1 MEKITITRND
11 LYEMV
16 WKEPMTT
23 LAKRYGISDN
33 GVRKICIKLQIP
45 LPKEGHW
52 MKVKAGKKVKV
63 LSGPQA

>member
-23 LAKRYGISDN
+23 LTKRYGISDN

-45 LPKEGHW
+45 LLR
-52 MKVKAGKKVKV
+52 KAIG
-63 LSGPQA
+63 